1 MITHPLLERVRVRS
15 HAITDATSLFS
26 HLSGLRQVEI
36 ETSGI
41 EILDQFFYYCSAL
54 AAIPPLDTSNAWKFS
69 GMFQGCSALLTIPPL
84 DTSTGT
90 DFSAMFAWLTDYGGK
105 LCSIPVIDT
114 SKATNCASMFMG
126 CSLRRIPELD
136 LSSLV
141 GSIEFCYCP
150 SLCSIDVSGI
160 GEALTEDNQDRITVN
175 VEGSSL
181 DAAALNAFYRNL
193 VPVNNNRGMIYAFGT
208 PGSTQP
214 DHQPELATSK
224 GWSITF

>member
-1 MITHPLLERVRVRS
+1 MINHPLLERVRVRS

-41 EILDQFFYYCSAL
+41 EIFDQFFYYCSAL
-54 AAIPPLDTSNAWKFS
+54 AAIPPLDTSNGWKFS

-84 DTSTGT
+84 DTSKGT

-105 LCSIPVIDT
+105 LCSLAVFDT

-150 SLCSIDVSGI
+150 SLCSIDVSGL
-160 GEALTEDNQDRITVN
+160 GEALSEENQDRITVN
-175 VEGSSL
+175 VEQSSL

-193 VPVNNNRGMIYAFGT
+193 APVNNNRGMIYAFGT
-208 PGSTQP
+208 PGSMQP
-214 DHQPELATSK
+214 EHQPELATSK
-224 GWSITF
+224 GWIVYY